1 MVWPAYILPT
11 RLPKKEIRTDVSL
24 ARFVGFWTILS
35 AKEDACRRT
44 KVWVANVEA
53 RQIREVREKAVSQ
66 QWWRPK
72 CSSTPR
78 DRARSAL
85 DHRTCTT
92 CERRELLEWRC
103 FVRTNCLISACYPNR
118 NWLVKVQWRVLRS
131 IMEPH
136 HMLASPDLSF
146 SSQNSLSRKLTVS
159 NI

>member
-1 MVWPAYILPT
+1 MCYGRHISCQLGCLKRKSGLTSHWLGLSVFGPSYQ
-11 RLPKKEIRTDVSL
+11 PKK
-24 ARFVGFWTILS
+24 
-35 AKEDACRRT
+35 DACRRP
-44 KVWVANVEA
+44 KVWIANVEA

-78 DRARSAL
+78 DRGRSAL
-85 DHRTCTT
+85 DHITCTT

-146 SSQNSLSRKLTVS
+146 SSSFYFA
-159 NI
+159 